1 MRLIRKFIQYRRIV
15 IRLHEIQTTTL
26 NIFELRT
33 SINILNRVDTL
44 WEANQLK
51 E

>member
-15 IRLHEIQTTTL
+15 MRLHETQTTTL

-33 SINILNRVDTL
+33 AINRLNRVDTL